1 MSFGAFSS
9 KKDTHSDAKS
19 RAIKARFRMRISS
32 LISRRT
38 SSPVVLLATTGRRR
52 ARAVV
57 KSSKFEGKR
66 RRKEFGTRASKASL
80 EREENANKKSELK
93 TIENAAVV
101 TRLWSNVSKDA
112 DGGGYAHESG
122 SVLGNAALIAGTT
135 VGAGVLALP
144 EITGPTG
151 FVASSEML
159 VAMWAYFVATGY
171 CLAEVNLATLCALGG
186 SGSKNGVS
194 LFSVTRSTL
203 GKGGAAIFSLAY
215 VFMHECLT
223 VACCL
228 KGAEILSS
236 GKYIADVG
244 FNEAIV
250 LFGGFIGLFVALSSE
265 KVLDFTNRLL
275 VLFIVSALIGLVSL
289 CCGDV
294 DVANL
299 QRSDFS
305 VVGNTI
311 PGIAVAFVYQS
322 VLPSVV
328 SSLEGDVPKI
338 KKATVLGTAVPL
350 GMFLLWN
357 AVVLGA
363 LSGEDLM
370 APGVNPVDLL
380 ASKIENGYGTLLI
393 DAFSFSAVATSF
405 IGFTIGLKTFI
416 ADGLQSVNVKSEPI
430 SYALTLIPPLTFAIT
445 YPDVFISA
453 IDNAG
458 TFGVIVIFG
467 LLPPM
472 MVYNYRKSA
481 REEFEETDAL
491 ASTERM
497 RQKALVDS
505 IALPGGDATLF
516 AIFAFSAYVILQ
528 ETLERIVV

>member
-1 MSFGAFSS
+1 
-9 KKDTHSDAKS
+9 
-19 RAIKARFRMRISS
+19 MRISS
-32 LISRRT
+32 PISRRT
-38 SSPVVLLATTGRRR
+38 SSPAVLLATTGRRR

-66 RRKEFGTRASKASL
+66 RREKFGTRASTSL
-80 EREENANKKSELK
+80 GKEEIAKKKSELK

-101 TRLWSNVSKDA
+101 TRLWSNVSEDA

-144 EITGPTG
+144 EITGPSG
-151 FVASSEML
+151 FLASSEML

-203 GKGGAAIFSLAY
+203 GPSGAAVFSLAY

-223 VACCL
+223 IACCL

-236 GKYIADVG
+236 GKYIADIG

-289 CCGDV
+289 CIGDV

>member
-1 MSFGAFSS
+1 
-9 KKDTHSDAKS
+9 
-19 RAIKARFRMRISS
+19 MRISS
-32 LISRRT
+32 PISRRT
-38 SSPVVLLATTGRRR
+38 SSPAVLLATTGRRR

-66 RRKEFGTRASKASL
+66 RREKFGTRASTSL
-80 EREENANKKSELK
+80 EREENAKKKSELK

-101 TRLWSNVSKDA
+101 TRLWSNVSEDA

-144 EITGPTG
+144 EITGPSG
-151 FVASSEML
+151 FLASSEML

-203 GKGGAAIFSLAY
+203 GPSGAAVFSLAY

-223 VACCL
+223 IACCL

-236 GKYIADVG
+236 GKYIADIG

-289 CCGDV
+289 CIGDV

>member
-1 MSFGAFSS
+1 
-9 KKDTHSDAKS
+9 
-19 RAIKARFRMRISS
+19 
-32 LISRRT
+32 
-38 SSPVVLLATTGRRR
+38 
-52 ARAVV
+52 
-57 KSSKFEGKR
+57 
-66 RRKEFGTRASKASL
+66 L
-80 EREENANKKSELK
+80 EREENANEKSELK
-93 TIENAAVV
+93 TIENGAVV
-101 TRLWSNVSKDA
+101 TRLWSNVSEDA
-112 DGGGYAHESG
+112 GGGGYAHESG

-350 GMFLLWN
+350 
-357 AVVLGA
+357 
-363 LSGEDLM
+363 
-370 APGVNPVDLL
+370 
-380 ASKIENGYGTLLI
+380 ENVHRGW
-393 DAFSFSAVATSF
+393 V
-405 IGFTIGLKTFI
+405 TIGQREIRTDILRVDADSTANFCDNLSRRVHFRDRQRRDVRGYRHLWLI
-416 ADGLQSVNVKSEPI
+416 ASYDGLQLPQI
-430 SYALTLIPPLTFAIT
+430 RQR
-445 YPDVFISA
+445 
-453 IDNAG
+453 
-458 TFGVIVIFG
+458 GV
-467 LLPPM
+467 
-472 MVYNYRKSA
+472 
-481 REEFEETDAL
+481 
-491 ASTERM
+491 
-497 RQKALVDS
+497 
-505 IALPGGDATLF
+505 
-516 AIFAFSAYVILQ
+516 
-528 ETLERIVV
+528 

>member
-1 MSFGAFSS
+1 
-9 KKDTHSDAKS
+9 
-19 RAIKARFRMRISS
+19 MRISS

-66 RRKEFGTRASKASL
+66 RREKFGTRASTSL
-80 EREENANKKSELK
+80 EREENAKKKSELK

-101 TRLWSNVSKDA
+101 TRLWSNVSEDA

-151 FVASSEML
+151 FLASSEML

-203 GKGGAAIFSLAY
+203 GPSGAAVFSLAY

-223 VACCL
+223 IACCL

-236 GKYIADVG
+236 GKYIADIG

-289 CCGDV
+289 CSRDV

-370 APGVNPVDLL
+370 APGANPVDLL

-491 ASTERM
+491 VSTERM

>member
-1 MSFGAFSS
+1 
-9 KKDTHSDAKS
+9 
-19 RAIKARFRMRISS
+19 MRISS

-38 SSPVVLLATTGRRR
+38 SSPAVLLATTGRRR

-66 RRKEFGTRASKASL
+66 RREKFGTHASTSL
-80 EREENANKKSELK
+80 GKEENAKKKSELK
-93 TIENAAVV
+93 TIENAAGV
-101 TRLWSNVSKDA
+101 TRLWSNVSEDA

-144 EITGPTG
+144 EITGPSG
-151 FVASSEML
+151 FVASSDML

-194 LFSVTRSTL
+194 LFSVTHSTL
-203 GKGGAAIFSLAY
+203 GPSGAAVFSLAY

-223 VACCL
+223 IACCL

-236 GKYIADVG
+236 GKYVADIG

-289 CCGDV
+289 CIGDV

>member
-1 MSFGAFSS
+1 VSFGAFSA
-9 KKDTHSDAKS
+9 KKDTHSNAKS

-52 ARAVV
+52 ARVVV
-57 KSSKFEGKR
+57 KSSKYEGKR
-66 RRKEFGTRASKASL
+66 RRKELGTRASTSL
-80 EREENANKKSELK
+80 GKEENANKKSELK

-101 TRLWSNVSKDA
+101 TRLWSNVSEDA
-112 DGGGYAHESG
+112 DGGGYAHEPG

-151 FVASSEML
+151 FLASSEML

-186 SGSKNGVS
+186 SGSENGVS

-203 GKGGAAIFSLAY
+203 GEVGAAVFSMAY

-223 VACCL
+223 IACCL

-236 GKYIADVG
+236 GKYIADIG

-289 CCGDV
+289 CIGDV

-357 AVVLGA
+357 TVVLGA

-370 APGVNPVDLL
+370 APAVNPVDLL

>member
-1 MSFGAFSS
+1 
-9 KKDTHSDAKS
+9 
-19 RAIKARFRMRISS
+19 MRISS
-32 LISRRT
+32 PISRRT
-38 SSPVVLLATTGRRR
+38 SSPAVLLATTGRRR

-66 RRKEFGTRASKASL
+66 RREKFGTRASTSL
-80 EREENANKKSELK
+80 GKEEIAKKKSELK

-101 TRLWSNVSKDA
+101 TRLWSNVSEDA

-144 EITGPTG
+144 EITGPSG

-203 GKGGAAIFSLAY
+203 GPSGAAVFSLAY

-223 VACCL
+223 IACCL

-236 GKYIADVG
+236 GKYIADIG

-289 CCGDV
+289 CIGDV

-516 AIFAFSAYVILQ
+516 AISAFSAYVILQ